1 MQLLN
6 CDIFTAQGQIS
17 ARAGVSG
24 SITEQINAFA
34 PSRTIKIGKTLYIIE
49 RHFSGERDL
58 LEAIFETVKNEAFRA
73 S

>member
-1 MQLLN
+1 MQVLSSN
-6 CDIFTAQGQIS
+6 VFTAQSQLSCKGG
-17 ARAGVSG
+17 ASG
-24 SITEQINAFA
+24 RIAEQINAFA
-34 PSRTIKIGKTLYIIE
+34 PSRTIKIGKTFYIIE